1 MNTVLKSNCIV
12 RTKNSQN
19 FPMSSIKIE
28 DLPVGDVD
36 VIQWLDKFIKDRK
49 ISKSELT
56 GLSVSLQL
64 IIADLMEQ
72 IELLS
77 TQLSSSS
84 VPRVHDAFAEVS
96 KEIATLES
104 ELNTLEAPESLKAI
118 ELSRRLNNISDL
130 NRARNNI
137 ELVKQRLSQ

>member
-1 MNTVLKSNCIV
+1 
-12 RTKNSQN
+12 
-19 FPMSSIKIE
+19 MSSIKIE
-28 DLPVGDVD
+28 DLPADDVD
-36 VIQWLDKFIKDRK
+36 AIQWLDQFIKTRK
-49 ISKSELT
+49 VSKSDLT

-72 IELLS
+72 VELLS

-84 VPRVHDAFAEVS
+84 VPRVHDAFSDVS
-96 KEIATLES
+96 EEIRALES
-104 ELNTLEAPESLKAI
+104 ELEGLTGPENLKAM